1 MFSFD
6 DSDTIC
12 AISTPS
18 GVGGIAVVRVSGSE
32 AITIADKIW
41 HGKPLHEARTHSAH
55 LGDIIDPDIP
65 GETLD
70 TAVAT
75 VFHGPKSF
83 TGENVVELSVHG
95 SRWIQRE
102 LVNLLVRQGCR
113 MAGPGEF
120 SQRAFANGRLDL
132 AQAEAVADVIA
143 ASSRSAHRLAVSQ
156 MRGDFSRNISD
167 LRDKLIEIASLLE
180 LELDFS
186 EEDVEFASRQHL
198 HELALSLSNRIGKLA
213 DSFSTGSAIKDGVP
227 VAIVGEPNVG
237 KSTLLNTLL
246 HDNRAI
252 VSDIPGTTRDT
263 IEDSIEIDGVLYR
276 FIDTAG
282 IRKTDDCI
290 ENLGIERSYAAIRK
304 ARIIIWLVTP
314 DCQPTHYHALREEI
328 KRHMSEDASLITVV
342 NKIDTAIS
350 PTLNL
355 ETIYCD
361 GIIKISASS
370 GNNIETLTA
379 ALQHHSGTTLE
390 TEDCDMIVTNA
401 RHYEALFH
409 AQESIKRVITG
420 IETNLSGDFIAQD
433 LRETIHH
440 LSSITGEIT
449 TTGLLTSIFKNFCV
463 GK

>member
-6 DSDTIC
+6 GSETIC

-180 LELDFS
+180 LELDF
-186 EEDVEFASRQHL
+186 
-198 HELALSLSNRIGKLA
+198 
-213 DSFSTGSAIKDGVP
+213 
-227 VAIVGEPNVG
+227 
-237 KSTLLNTLL
+237 
-246 HDNRAI
+246 
-252 VSDIPGTTRDT
+252 
-263 IEDSIEIDGVLYR
+263 
-276 FIDTAG
+276 
-282 IRKTDDCI
+282 
-290 ENLGIERSYAAIRK
+290 
-304 ARIIIWLVTP
+304 
-314 DCQPTHYHALREEI
+314 
-328 KRHMSEDASLITVV
+328 
-342 NKIDTAIS
+342 
-350 PTLNL
+350 
-355 ETIYCD
+355 
-361 GIIKISASS
+361 
-370 GNNIETLTA
+370 
-379 ALQHHSGTTLE
+379 
-390 TEDCDMIVTNA
+390 
-401 RHYEALFH
+401 
-409 AQESIKRVITG
+409 
-420 IETNLSGDFIAQD
+420 
-433 LRETIHH
+433 
-440 LSSITGEIT
+440 
-449 TTGLLTSIFKNFCV
+449 
-463 GK
+463 